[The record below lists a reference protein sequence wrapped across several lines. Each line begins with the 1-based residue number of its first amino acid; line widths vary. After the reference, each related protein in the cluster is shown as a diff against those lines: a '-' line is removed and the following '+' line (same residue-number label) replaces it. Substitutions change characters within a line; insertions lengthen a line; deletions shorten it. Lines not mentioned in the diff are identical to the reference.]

1 MMNSSRSARSG
12 YTQRTGYTARTHPS
26 HRAPSVSG
34 SVASGSVQGGR
45 HDGTFRLDIICM
57 LYLQYL
63 HDVRVFRKGFA
74 KKEGSVNGSYAG
86 SVTGYNNT
94 PTRKVSHMSNTSSHR
109 SGTRGVVYILTN

>member
-26 HRAPSVSG
+26 QRAPSVSG

-45 HDGTFRLDIICM
+45 HDGTFRLDICI

-63 HDVRVFRKGFA
+63 HDARIFRKGFA

-109 SGTRGVVYILTN
+109 SVEIYFQ

>member
-45 HDGTFRLDIICM
+45 HDGTFRSDICI

-63 HDVRVFRKGFA
+63 LYTSVFTGKG
-74 KKEGSVNGSYAG
+74 S
-86 SVTGYNNT
+86 
-94 PTRKVSHMSNTSSHR
+94 PRR
-109 SGTRGVVYILTN
+109 RGP